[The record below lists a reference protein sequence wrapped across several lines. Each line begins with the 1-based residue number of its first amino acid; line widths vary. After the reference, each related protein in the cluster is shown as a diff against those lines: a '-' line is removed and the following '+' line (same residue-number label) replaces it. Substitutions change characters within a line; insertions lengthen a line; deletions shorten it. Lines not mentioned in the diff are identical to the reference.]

1 MTTDSIAE
9 MRQAVEAVMD
19 VVDVTLGDSNTPLQ
33 IRGRL
38 TRPSDEAFAYL
49 RERFEAV
56 AHTPH
61 LRREK
66 GLDVVRALPT
76 VFDPPQRAPWAAII
90 LLIATILSVF
100 SVGILNGLD
109 PEVAQNAT
117 TFWGLLTAITLQD
130 FLAAVPVGLGY
141 TAALLGI
148 LGTHE
153 MGHYLMARRHGVR
166 TTLPFF
172 IPLPIGVIGTMGAV
186 IAMREPA
193 PNRRIQFDIGVAGP
207 IAGLIVAIPVLLFG
221 LMRSEVT
228 PIDFSEPFTL
238 EGNSLLYL
246 GLKYLVFGRILPGGG
261 EDVWIGDVAWAGWVG
276 LFVTGL
282 NLLPVGQLDGGH
294 VMYGLFG
301 EKARWARWPVIIMLL
316 ALTGMGMLSQTGL
329 LSWQIGGA
337 TNWGLWVLL
346 LFFLARRNAPVLDE
360 ITELDTRR
368 RVIGVVMLIIFVL
381 IFVPSPLTTFY
392 PAVMPMSP
400 TL

>member
-1 MTTDSIAE
+1 MTSDPIVE
-9 MRQAVEAVMD
+9 MRQAVDEVMD
-19 VVDVTLGDSNTPLQ
+19 VVDVTLGDSDMPLRV
-33 IRGRL
+33 RGHL

-56 AHTPH
+56 NHTPH
-61 LRREK
+61 MRHEE

-76 VFDPPQRAPWAAII
+76 VFDPAPGTPWAAIA
-90 LLIATILSVF
+90 LLITTVVSVF
-100 SVGILNGLD
+100 WIGLHYGIGTPD
-109 PEVAQNAT
+109 P
-117 TFWGLLTAITLQD
+117 TLQELIPRIPD
-130 FLAAVPVGLGY
+130 GLGFMV
-141 TAALLGI
+141 ALLGI

-153 MGHYLMARRHGVR
+153 MGHYLVARRHGVR

-172 IPLPIGVIGTMGAV
+172 IPLPFWRASLIGTMGAV

-207 IAGLIVAIPVLLFG
+207 IAGLIVAIPVLIIG
-221 LMRSEVT
+221 LMGSEIT
-228 PIDFSEPFTL
+228 NIDYTEPFRF
-238 EGNSLLYL
+238 EGNSIIYL
-246 GLKYLVFGRILPGGG
+246 ALKYLVFGKILPGGG
-261 EDVWIGDVAWAGWVG
+261 EDVWINSIAWAGWVG

-301 EKARWARWPVIIMLL
+301 EKARWARWPVIIVLL
-316 ALTGMGMLSQTGL
+316 VLTGMGMLSE
-329 LSWQIGGA
+329 IGFLPWGVGSS
-337 TNWGLWVLL
+337 NWGLWVVL

-368 RVIGVVMLIIFVL
+368 KLIGVAMLIIFVL
-381 IFVPSPLTTFY
+381 IFVPAPLTPYDPSRDFLL
-392 PAVMPMSP
+392 P